1 MRREAFPIFRAHPEL
16 IYLDSAATTHK
27 PQCVIDALSSFYA
40 NEYATVHR
48 AIYRPS
54 LLATEKY
61 NATRQTIASFLRASS
76 PDEIVFTRGT
86 TDALNLVAHSYG
98 KAMLKPG
105 DEILVSQMEHHS
117 NIVPWQMIAKETGA
131 HLKWI
136 PMDASGV
143 LDWHSSITAK
153 TKIVAV
159 AHVSN
164 VTGTLNPIAEIA
176 KAAHAVGAVIV
187 VDGAQAAP
195 HMPVDVQLLDADF
208 YAFSGHKCYG
218 PTGVGAL
225 YGKKELL
232 LQMPPIQGGGDMI
245 DEVRFEESSYQLPPL
260 RFEAGTP
267 LIGPVIALKSAL
279 DFIDEV
285 GKENI
290 SKHEMALCEQV
301 LHGLKQIDGLRLLGQ
316 APQRGPLI
324 SFVIDGIHPLDLA
337 TLLDL
342 KHIAIRSGHLCAQPV
357 LRVFGVRA
365 VARVSFGMYNTMQE
379 GELFLKE
386 LHSLVSQLR
395 SKRVSSI

>member
-131 HLKWI
+131 QLKWI

-143 LDWHSSITAK
+143 LDWHSSITPK

-232 LQMPPIQGGGDMI
+232 LQMPPLQGGGDMI

-290 SKHEMALCEQV
+290 AKHEMALCEQT

-337 TLLDL
+337 TMLDL

-357 LRVFGVRA
+357 LSVFGVRA